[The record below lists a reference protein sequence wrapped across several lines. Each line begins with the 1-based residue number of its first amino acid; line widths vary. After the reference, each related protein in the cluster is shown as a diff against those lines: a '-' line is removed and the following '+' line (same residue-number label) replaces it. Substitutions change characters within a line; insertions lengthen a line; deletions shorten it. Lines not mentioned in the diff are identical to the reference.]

1 MPNIIERGRAH
12 VLAARRV
19 RGWTFD
25 LAGYAMH
32 AAPTM
37 DPGTQQR
44 EMIGNLHMG
53 PLTVQPVAGRF
64 SASPASNYSGETPP
78 AQVIVARPGLD
89 QADPVAGVSSA
100 GAGMPPILPSAR
112 RTPPVT

>member
-12 VLAARRV
+12 VLPAARV
-19 RGWTFD
+19 RGWMAD
-25 LAGYAMH
+25 LAGYAQK
-32 AAPTM
+32 APLTM
-37 DPGTQQR
+37 DPGTAQR
-44 EMIGNLHMG
+44 EAIGNLHLG
-53 PLTVQPVAGRF
+53 PLTVLPVAGRY

-78 AQVIVARPGLD
+78 AQVVVPRPGLD